1 MRHAIPRPDVCHG
14 WLIGATIFWMAMLS
28 SGGCSS
34 LGVFV
39 IPMSEELGWSRAHQ
53 VCLEMSR

>member
-1 MRHAIPRPDVCHG
+1 MRHAILCPDVYYG
-14 WLIGATIFWMAMLS
+14 WLIAATIFWMAMLS
-28 SGGCSS
+28 SGGCSD

-39 IPMSEELGWSRAHQ
+39 IPMSEELGRSHAHR

>member
-1 MRHAIPRPDVCHG
+1 MRHAIPRPDVYYG
-14 WLIGATIFWMAMLS
+14 WLIVATIFWMAMLS
-28 SGGCSS
+28 SGGCSG

-39 IPMSEELGWSRAHQ
+39 IPMSEELGWSRAHR